1 MKPFFRIFS
10 VLALVFCV
18 ATAHAIAP
26 DALTIGKEP
35 VVDQAEMLSADDE
48 AALNQKLR
56 ALQQAQVMQGA
67 VVLVDDLAGKRDF
80 DYGMAVFSRWQ
91 LGDRERNDGLLI
103 LLSKKEHA
111 IRIITGRGL
120 EEAIPDAFAKQVI
133 NGMVPHFRAGNFA
146 AGLNAGVDSLAA
158 QLQAEPEERASNLAQ
173 FATEDMATDS
183 TQTGPA
189 LSLILAIAA
198 ACFRRER
205 VRALFL
211 ALAGGVLYF
220 VSGQSPLIV
229 LIILLFSFVL
239 AGILRG
245 IVRGLAGGGRSYHD
259 DSDDDNDD
267 DDNNSSLWA
276 C

>member
-189 LSLILAIAA
+189 LSLTPRHRCRLFSSRERAGAVPGAGGRRTLLRVRTIAA
-198 ACFRRER
+198 DSA
-205 VRALFL
+205 
-211 ALAGGVLYF
+211 
-220 VSGQSPLIV
+220 
-229 LIILLFSFVL
+229 
-239 AGILRG
+239 
-245 IVRGLAGGGRSYHD
+245 D
-259 DSDDDNDD
+259 DSAVFLCPGGHFARHC
-267 DDNNSSLWA
+267 SRPGRRWTELSR
-276 C
+276 